1 MRQLSFIL
9 VIAVMGTAILLWLGK
24 WQLDRL
30 TWKRGILT
38 EISEKIYA
46 DPITLPIRPTV
57 QEHKFSAVSVTGAL
71 GETYVRVLA
80 SQKHIGAGY
89 RIISPL
95 IIEDRRILVDRGF
108 IKTEAPM
115 TAAEDRQIS
124 VLGNLHWPDE
134 IDSYTPDPDI
144 QGNIWFARD
153 IDALAAH
160 LGTDPILIVAREVTP
175 ADPAVTPLPVSTQGI
190 PNDHFQY
197 AMTWFSLAAVWSI
210 MSLIFIW
217 RMRRTNKGPH

>member
-30 TWKRGILT
+30 TWKQGILT

-89 RIISPL
+89 RIIPRSL
-95 IIEDRRILVDRGF
+95 SKI
-108 IKTEAPM
+108 
-115 TAAEDRQIS
+115 AE
-124 VLGNLHWPDE
+124 
-134 IDSYTPDPDI
+134 
-144 QGNIWFARD
+144 F
-153 IDALAAH
+153 
-160 LGTDPILIVAREVTP
+160 
-175 ADPAVTPLPVSTQGI
+175 
-190 PNDHFQY
+190 
-197 AMTWFSLAAVWSI
+197 
-210 MSLIFIW
+210 
-217 RMRRTNKGPH
+217 